1 MCGIR
6 TYGGCF
12 GWVFRVVGSLGA
24 LAWDFSHFFVMLFFV
39 ILFLRAYLPTNT
51 IIHIIDIELNE
62 ESNESS

>member
-1 MCGIR
+1 M
-6 TYGGCF
+6 
-12 GWVFRVVGSLGA
+12 FRVVGSLGA